1 MAVMKVLEYPN
12 PILHQKSEKVSE
24 VTAETRCLL
33 DDMLET
39 MYDDDGV
46 GLAAPQVG
54 VLQRMLVID
63 YERDENTKGNPMY
76 FINPEILWVSEEKVC
91 GKEGCLSVPGQSAE
105 VERFAQIRV
114 RYLDY
119 HGKEQEILADG
130 FLAIVLQHE
139 MDHLDGILYIDRLSR
154 LKRNMVVK
162 KLEKDR
168 REKSV

>member
-24 VTAETRCLL
+24 VTAETRRLL

-63 YERDENTKGNPMY
+63 YERNEN
-76 FINPEILWVSEEKVC
+76 IL
-91 GKEGCLSVPGQSAE
+91 
-105 VERFAQIRV
+105 
-114 RYLDY
+114 
-119 HGKEQEILADG
+119 
-130 FLAIVLQHE
+130 
-139 MDHLDGILYIDRLSR
+139 
-154 LKRNMVVK
+154 
-162 KLEKDR
+162 
-168 REKSV
+168 

>member
-1 MAVMKVLEYPN
+1 M
-12 PILHQKSEKVSE
+12 
-24 VTAETRCLL
+24 
-33 DDMLET
+33 
-39 MYDDDGV
+39 
-46 GLAAPQVG
+46 
-54 VLQRMLVID
+54 
-63 YERDENTKGNPMY
+63 
-76 FINPEILWVSEEKVC
+76 
-91 GKEGCLSVPGQSAE
+91 
-105 VERFAQIRV
+105 ERFAQIRV